1 MCAAPNH
8 LAATV
13 TLRRCRRRHP
23 FPCPPLR
30 LCVVRPSSPLRD
42 GAPLRRNA
50 AGEGRGE
57 GFLYG
62 FAERAGMIAIG
73 GCDDGRENFVGKY
86 ITRRWS
92 TG

>member
-62 FAERAGMIAIG
+62 FAERAGS
-73 GCDDGRENFVGKY
+73 GRNFVGKY

>member
-62 FAERAGMIAIG
+62 FAERAAFN
-73 GCDDGRENFVGKY
+73 RTQKKAESFVGKY